1 MPKTD
6 FITIQDDSQFYQT
19 LQFKKTTSV

>member
-19 LQFKKTTSV
+19 LQFKKTT